1 MENIRVKM
9 RKETYRFV
17 ELIEISTRKAR
28 KRVLKYILK
37 ILKTY
42 QLSESD
48 KSYIYQMEK
57 SHIMK

>member
-1 MENIRVKM
+1 M

-17 ELIEISTRKAR
+17 ELIEISTRKDR

>member
-17 ELIEISTRKAR
+17 ELIEISTRKDR